1 MSEIN
6 ANEDLIFMLTSE
18 YVKKY
23 NNLPNTHRQAIQ
35 WAYEQGIKN
44 FVEWYDKH
52 ENKGGFPYTVGNIKT
67 CLSAEGILR
76 EFNITML
83 REFNITMDNQI
94 N

>member
-6 ANEDLIFMLTSE
+6 VNEDLIFMLTSE
-18 YVKKY
+18 YAKKY
-23 NNLPNTHRQAIQ
+23 NHLPNTRRQAIQ

-52 ENKGGFPYTVGNIKT
+52 ENKEGFPYTVGNIKT
-67 CLSAEGILR
+67 YLSSEGILR
-76 EFNITML
+76 EFNIA
-83 REFNITMDNQI
+83 MDNQI

>member
-6 ANEDLIFMLTSE
+6 VSEDLIFIRTSE
-18 YVKKY
+18 YAKKY
-23 NNLPNTHRQAIQ
+23 NNLPNTHSQALQ

-52 ENKGGFPYTVGNIKT
+52 ENKEGFPYTVGNIKT

-76 EFNITML
+76 EFNIA
-83 REFNITMDNQI
+83 MDNQI